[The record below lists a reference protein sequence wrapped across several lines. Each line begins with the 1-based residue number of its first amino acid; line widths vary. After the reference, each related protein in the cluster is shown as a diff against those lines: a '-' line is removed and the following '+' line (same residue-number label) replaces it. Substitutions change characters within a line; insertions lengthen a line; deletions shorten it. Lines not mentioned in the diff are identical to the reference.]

1 MPLMPCGIR
10 IANPAPGARLL
21 SMHSSPQHLPRR
33 ANSKTAPFGEESN
46 GDKEATSSVRTAATR
61 RRRRVAAGR
70 QHADRFKDQ
79 GGRRGASF
87 DGPCGYSFSLKT
99 KLMTLELT
107 SERAV
112 RKPWGKTDL
121 RPWSKLG
128 GDGAPIGELWFQRVD
143 SAAPEPALLLKLL
156 FTDQALSIQV
166 HPDDAFART
175 MGLPHGKTEAWYV
188 LSADPGAEVFL
199 GLNHP
204 VTPPQLRAAIVDGTI
219 VDLTHR
225 QVVRAGEAIVV
236 SAGTIHAIGAELVI
250 AEIQQRSD
258 ATFRLFDHGR
268 DRELH
273 PDAAVGAAVT
283 GPAPAQAASER
294 LSAARLVVATSSYFV
309 LEQIDLAPFSEWEV
323 DADREV
329 WILLLRG
336 SLR

>member
-1 MPLMPCGIR
+1 MATKTHKAHSLPPQ
-10 IANPAPGARLL
+10 PAVAEGLSPGAGVQFGSRKNRD
-21 SMHSSPQHLPRR
+21 RR
-33 ANSKTAPFGEESN
+33 GSPFGS
-46 GDKEATSSVRTAATR
+46 A
-61 RRRRVAAGR
+61 
-70 QHADRFKDQ
+70 
-79 GGRRGASF
+79 
-87 DGPCGYSFSLKT
+87 CGYSFSLKT
-99 KLMTLELT
+99 TSMTLELT

-112 RKPWGKTDL
+112 RKPWGKSDL

-188 LSADPGAEVFL
+188 LSADPGAEVSL

-204 VTPPQLRAAIVDGTI
+204 VTPPQLHAAIVDGTI
-219 VDLTHR
+219 IDLTHR
-225 QVVRAGEAIVV
+225 QVVHAGEAIVV
-236 SAGTIHAIGAELVI
+236 SAGTIHAIGAGLVI
-250 AEIQQRSD
+250 AEIQQRSN

-273 PDAAVGAAVT
+273 PDAAVGAAVA

-294 LSAARLVVATSSYFV
+294 LSAARLVVATSPVFRPRANRSCP
-309 LEQIDLAPFSEWEV
+309 LLGLGGRCRPRGL
-323 DADREV
+323 DASGGG
-329 WILLLRG
+329 RG
-336 SLR
+336 